1 MRKNL
6 VSWRGLA
13 LATLVASGAVALL
26 ARESMSSDH
35 VDTAEVELSPAL
47 DLNDVYVFP
56 GSTSDRIVLVMDVA
70 SPLERLTEPEFDGTA
85 VYQFNVDNT
94 GDAVEDLVIQVLFDD
109 MTDGT
114 QEVSVLGPAAP
125 VTTGM
130 LVRLVEGPVVQGTM
144 GESFTQ
150 GSMQVFTGAR
160 LDPFYI
166 DFEQFV
172 RILPDRRPYTFLN
185 DTASLGRASAF
196 RPATSECGSGGAVTG
211 NAGPFDPAH
220 GCAQNLFA
228 GLHTLSVVIEMP
240 ESMLGV
246 PSGADGKIG
255 VWATIAR

>member
-1 MRKNL
+1 MRRKR
-6 VSWRGLA
+6 VSRQSVVVAMLMATGALA
-13 LATLVASGAVALL
+13 LF

-56 GSTSDRIVLVMDVA
+56 GSTADRIVLVMDVA
-70 SPLERLTEPEFDGTA
+70 SPIERMAEPKFDGNA
-85 VYQFNVDNT
+85 VYQFNIDNS

-114 QEVSVLGPAAP
+114 QRVSVLGPEAP
-125 VTTGM
+125 VQTGM
-130 LVRLVEGPVVQGTM
+130 QVRLVSGPLVEGDV
-144 GESFTQ
+144 GESITS
-150 GSMQVFTGAR
+150 GTMQVFTGPR

-185 DTASLGRASAF
+185 DTASLGRATAF
-196 RPATSECGSGGAVTG
+196 RPAPSECGGGNEVTG
-211 NAGPFDPAH
+211 DPGPFDPNH

-228 GLHTLSVVIEMP
+228 GLHTLSVVIELP
-240 ESMLGV
+240 ESALGV
-246 PSGADGKIG
+246 PAGADGQIG
-255 VWATIAR
+255 VWTTIAR